1 MSIKQARIEGG
12 KAFREQWGPS
22 LLVLLL
28 ALAAVIAASVAVFGV
43 GGLIISGPAYV
54 GVYYVYYQGAQGNK
68 MDWKDMIYGLKTNF
82 GEIVL
87 GYLIKVAFM
96 LGIVV
101 VAYSLIA
108 AFGFLTIAVPI
119 LGIILI
125 FLVTVA
131 AVVALIIFGLYLAA
145 VEYIL
150 AREPEIKGW
159 EAVKKSKRIMSG
171 NTGRFFGFFMSFIG
185 WFILT
190 CIFFPLALFTLPY
203 YYMAKTVFLG
213 SIYEEAERKAQEPV
227 YAAPAAP
234 AAASEQKPVKFC
246 KHCGS
251 PLPMEAAF
259 CSKCGG
265 SQITEAPQEEVKEAE
280 AEVQEAVEEVKETAA
295 ETVEEVKAEAAEA
308 VEAVKEEAAEAV
320 ETVSEEAVPEA
331 ADNTEELS

>member
-28 ALAAVIAASVAVFGV
+28 AIAAMIAAAVAVFGV
-43 GGLIISGPAYV
+43 GGLIITGPAYV

-68 MDWKDMIYGLKTNF
+68 MNWKDMIYGLKTNF

-87 GYLIKVAFM
+87 GYLIKAAFM
-96 LGIVV
+96 VGIVLA
-101 VAYSLIA
+101 AYFLIA
-108 AFGFLTIAVPI
+108 SFGVLAIAVPV

-131 AVVALIIFGLYLAA
+131 AVVALIIFGLYLVA

-159 EAVKKSKRIMSG
+159 EAVKKSKRIMRG

-190 CIFFPLALFTLPY
+190 GIFFPLALFTMPY
-203 YYMAKTVFLG
+203 YYMSKTVFLG
-213 SIYEEAERKAQEPV
+213 SIYDEAERRAQEPV
-227 YAAPAAP
+227 YAAPQAPFYAAP
-234 AAASEQKPVKFC
+234 AENAAAPEQQQAVKFC

-251 PLPMEAAF
+251 PLPIEAAF

-265 SQITEAPQEEVKEAE
+265 SQITEAPQAEVKEAA
-280 AEVQEAVEEVKETAA
+280 AEVQEVVEEVKETPA
-295 ETVEEVKAEAAEA
+295 ETVDEVKAET
-308 VEAVKEEAAEAV
+308 AEAV

-331 ADNTEELS
+331 ADNTEELN